1 MSDRGRKKRARKRP
15 GNNQAGD
22 TSNEQPTSRVLD
34 TIAVVTA
41 AGDLIDEI
49 GPEELSLTRVAEQLG
64 VTQPALYR
72 HVANLAELWR
82 LLGIDTRARLANVL
96 AEASIGLA
104 GGDAIEA
111 IANAW
116 RQFAI
121 DHPGRYASTGRHSVE
136 GEPDLTAAAYRT
148 ISVLERAL
156 SAYGFDDDARRDAAE
171 MMRSTFHGFAS
182 YEIGHGHPDPERLD
196 VSYAR
201 LVHHLTV
208 AFDAEKQLHGDDVS
222 ADDAD
227 TSETD
232 DECGAAT

>member
-1 MSDRGRKKRARKRP
+1 MSDRGRKKRSGK
-15 GNNQAGD
+15 
-22 TSNEQPTSRVLD
+22 SNSQPANRVLD
-34 TIAVVTA
+34 TITVVTA

-49 GPEELSLTRVAEQLG
+49 GPEKLSLTSVADRLG

-104 GGDAIEA
+104 GGDAITA

-121 DHPGRYASTGRHSVE
+121 DHPGRYASTGRHSIE
-136 GEPDLTAAAYRT
+136 GEPDLIAAAHRT

-156 SAYGFDDDARRDAAE
+156 TAYGFDDDARRDAAE
-171 MMRSTFHGFAS
+171 LMRSTFHGFAS
-182 YEIGHGHPDPERLD
+182 YEIGHGHPDPDRLD
-196 VSYAR
+196 VSFAR

-208 AFDAEKQLHGDDVS
+208 AFDAEQRLH
-222 ADDAD
+222 AEDA
-227 TSETD
+227 ETD
-232 DECGAAT
+232 DDCGAPT